1 MKLSNRSLAEEKQ
14 KFKTLP
20 AKEAV
25 ELKEKL
31 NKDLNKARV
40 VLNDKF
46 YNILKSKKIGISRE
60 EFLKQYF

>member
-46 YNILKSKKIGISRE
+46 YNILKSKKL
-60 EFLKQYF
+60 EFLEKNF